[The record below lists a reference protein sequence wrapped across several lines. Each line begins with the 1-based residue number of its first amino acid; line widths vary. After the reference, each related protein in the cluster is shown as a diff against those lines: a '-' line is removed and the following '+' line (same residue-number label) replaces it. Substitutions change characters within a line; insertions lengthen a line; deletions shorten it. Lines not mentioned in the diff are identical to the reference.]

1 MGTQRRT
8 IGFDRK
14 IQLDWLDATAEWA
27 AQGLSAADIRER
39 LEQLLE
45 GKVAG
50 IGPHSARG
58 KTMTVLL
65 HIWVL
70 VPETLVPLRDDGLAL
85 LRDRSGRD
93 RLPLHW
99 GMCMATYPFF
109 RDVAATTGRLLSL
122 QGTTALSQIVRRM
135 AESWGERSTLTRA
148 VQRVVRSFVQWGVL
162 VETGERGIFAPAP
175 KVIVGSSDEIGPWL
189 LEAGISNCGRSAR
202 PFRSLVGAV
211 SFFPVRLNPSL
222 RDVGGNPRL
231 TVYRQ
236 GLDEDIVILREEA
249 PQKEDIEAQLL
260 LELGDQT

>member
-1 MGTQRRT
+1 VIVSTKRRT

-14 IQLDWLDATAEWA
+14 IQLDWLDATADWA
-27 AQGLSAADIRER
+27 AQGLSVVDIRER

-50 IGPHSARG
+50 TGPHSARG

-70 VPETLVPLRDDGLAL
+70 VPDALVPLRDDGFSL

-122 QGTTALSQIVRRM
+122 QGTVALSQVVRRM
-135 AESWGERSTLTRA
+135 TESWGERSTLIRA
-148 VQRVVRSFVQWGVL
+148 TQRLVRSFVEWGVL
-162 VETGERGIFAPAP
+162 VETDERGIFASAP
-175 KVIVGSSDEIGPWL
+175 KFTVAHGNGLGPWL
-189 LEAGISNCGRSAR
+189 LEAGISNCERQAR
-202 PFRSLVGAV
+202 PFRSLVGAA
-211 SFFPVRLNPSL
+211 SFFPLNLKLSP
-222 RDVGGNPRL
+222 RDVVSSPRL
-231 TVYRQ
+231 EVYRQ
-236 GLDEDIVILREEA
+236 GLDEDVVML
-249 PQKEDIEAQLL
+249 KERR
-260 LELGDQT
+260 